1 MTNFNIKNMTKKE
14 IPKFDPSIFHDDKI
28 TYTINKIIDV
38 YGGMEI
44 LKMDSNR
51 GKVK

>member
-44 LKMDSNR
+44 FKMASNR